1 MKPSLHFEGGT
12 LVTQQVPP
20 ELLPDSFVFDD
31 RIRAFR
37 GPAIAYH
44 ALILSLHR
52 AQFSIDDQA
61 RDYIELERP
70 HKSSRTPRAYQND
83 AVNSWWNAG
92 RRGVVVLPT
101 GAGKSFVAELAI
113 ARANRSALILAPT
126 IDLVSQ
132 WHDNLTAAFGEPIG
146 VLGGGVHQL
155 EAITVST
162 YDSAHIHMHRYGNKF
177 GLVIFD
183 ECHHLPSPAY
193 ASSAE
198 GCLAPFRLGLT
209 ATPERPDEEETR
221 LDRLIGPISYRLEI
235 TDLAGEF
242 LADYQTITIR
252 IHLTEAEMAN
262 WKEARET
269 YREFVRIRGISVGR
283 AGGWQRFLQ
292 AAAGSTDGRAA
303 HQAWLE
309 SRRILHE
316 TPAKLSAL
324 EGLLR
329 KHKTSSIIIFTND
342 NATVYRISKALL
354 IPAITHHTD
363 IKERKSILDG
373 LKSGA
378 LRAVVTSR
386 VLNEGVDIP
395 GADVAIV
402 LSGTGTVR
410 EHVQRLGRILRPADG
425 KFATLY
431 ELVVADTTEE
441 FTSQRRRDHVAYDR

>member
-1 MKPSLHFEGGT
+1 MKPSIQFDGGT
-12 LVTQQVPP
+12 LIVQQVPANF
-20 ELLPDSFVFDD
+20 LPDSFVFDD

-44 ALILSLHR
+44 ALILALHR
-52 AQFSIDDQA
+52 AQFAIDDQA
-61 RDYIELERP
+61 RDYIELVRP
-70 HKSSRTPRAYQND
+70 HKSSRTPRPYQKE
-83 AVNSWWNAG
+83 AVNAWWDQG
-92 RRGVVVLPT
+92 RRGVIVLPT

-113 ARANRSALILAPT
+113 ARADRSALILAPT

-132 WHDNLTAAFGEPIG
+132 WHDNLLAAFGGPIG

-162 YDSAHIHMHRYGNKF
+162 YDSAHIHMHRYGAKF

-183 ECHHLPSPAY
+183 ECHHLPGPAY
-193 ASSAE
+193 ASAAE
-198 GCLAPFRLGLT
+198 CCLAPFRLGLT
-209 ATPERPDEEETR
+209 ATPERPDLEETR
-221 LDRLIGPISYRLEI
+221 LDWLIGPISYRLEI
-235 TDLAGEF
+235 TDLAGDF
-242 LADYQTITIR
+242 LADYQTITMR
-252 IHLTEAEMAN
+252 IHLTQEEMTQ
-262 WKEARET
+262 WTEARET
-269 YREFVRIRGISVGR
+269 YRSFVQIRGISVGR

-303 HQAWLE
+303 HRAWLE

-329 KHKTSSIIIFTND
+329 KHKESSIIIFTND

-378 LRAVVTSR
+378 LRTVVTSR

-410 EHVQRLGRILRPADG
+410 EHVQRLGRILRPAEG

-431 ELVVADTTEE
+431 ELIVADTTEE
-441 FTSQRRRDHVAYDR
+441 FTSQRRRDHIAYNR